1 MNTVSVIRKVNPDY
15 AGKIVESMNK
25 YPIEDIDVSVT
36 TKESKTYICITCP
49 EDTTPQTILNL
60 GVLLGNVESEVANSF
75 RSTRAASIKTAPET
89 K

>member
-1 MNTVSVIRKVNPDY
+1 MDTTCVIRKVNPDY

-25 YPIEDIDVSVT
+25 YPIEDIDVSVV
-36 TKESKTYICITCP
+36 TKEGKTYVAITCP

-60 GVLLGNVESEVANSF
+60 GVLLGNVECEVANSF
-75 RSTRAASIKTAPET
+75 KSTRAASVKTVSET

>member
-1 MNTVSVIRKVNPDY
+1 MDTICVIRKVNPDY

-36 TKESKTYICITCP
+36 TRDSKTYVSITCP

-60 GVLLGNVESEVANSF
+60 GVLLGNVECEVANSF
-75 RSTRAASIKTAPET
+75 KSTRAASIKTTSET